1 MCELLAADSAN
12 KSIVQHCLITIK
24 IRLRTEAPKALTL
37 LLFETVS
44 AAQMQQEQPAMCRVE
59 SA

>member
-24 IRLRTEAPKALTL
+24 IRLRTEALTL